1 MADDAAETPRSLR
14 SLLRGL
20 TPEQRWRALLLVCA
34 ELHSIGYRYQY
45 RPFVPWTRALA
56 MSRGKKSR

>member
-1 MADDAAETPRSLR
+1 M
-14 SLLRGL
+14 LRGL